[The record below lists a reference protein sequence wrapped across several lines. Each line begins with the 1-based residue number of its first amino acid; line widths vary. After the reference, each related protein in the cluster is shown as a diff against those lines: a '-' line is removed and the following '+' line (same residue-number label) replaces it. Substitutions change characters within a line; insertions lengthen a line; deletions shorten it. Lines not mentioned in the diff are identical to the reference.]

1 MPSQAATCKLSPLF
15 AIYRIVWVSAG
26 ARGFDVWPSSQ
37 LRAVE
42 NLEAKLQDVEKGYEK
57 LLELQARLKKENHS
71 DALLSY
77 IYSGFACQ
85 STPSFH

>member
-37 LRAVE
+37 LRAVDE
-42 NLEAKLQDVEKGYEK
+42 LGGQAAGCGEGLREAVRAASPPEEGESL
-57 LLELQARLKKENHS
+57 
-71 DALLSY
+71 
-77 IYSGFACQ
+77 
-85 STPSFH
+85 